1 MLLALEILVSRMV
14 IIFAVMG
21 VLYLGI
27 IILKKLVRT
36 EVKKE
41 EGK

>member
-1 MLLALEILVSRMV
+1 MLTALWILISRMV
-14 IIFAVMG
+14 IIFIVMG

-27 IILKKLVRT
+27 IVLKKLVPPAQ
-36 EVKKE
+36 KG